1 MGTQIQP
8 ASFVDGRFAFDMNIA
23 SLNFNTYQNF
33 GYFDAN
39 AMRDAQG
46 NGGFW
51 WAKSFDSVQSNIWP
65 NPDSTFMDRFIGRNY
80 DENSKN
86 TMGFYNNIQSD
97 LLNFAFH
104 ISPKIALGFFV
115 RGRTVT
121 NIDNMDPKLALSHK
135 WMR

>member
-1 MGTQIQP
+1 MKKLITLLLITSSIYVTGQAYLGLHNSNYIGVMGTQIQP

-33 GYFDAN
+33 GYFDAD

-86 TMGFYNNIQSD
+86 TMGF
-97 LLNFAFH
+97 
-104 ISPKIALGFFV
+104 
-115 RGRTVT
+115 
-121 NIDNMDPKLALSHK
+121 
-135 WMR
+135 